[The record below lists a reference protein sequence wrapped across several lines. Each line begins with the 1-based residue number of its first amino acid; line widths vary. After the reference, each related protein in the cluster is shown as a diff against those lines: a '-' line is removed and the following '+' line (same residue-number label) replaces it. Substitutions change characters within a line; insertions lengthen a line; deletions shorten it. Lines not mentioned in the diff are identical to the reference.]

1 MEEQTLK
8 INISNDID
16 KPKPKYDEWD
26 IKSAAD
32 CLLRAEEIKQDKEL
46 MALVAPELEKKL
58 KAQKGIAEILYGKD
72 EKKGDNNDK

>member
-16 KPKPKYDEWD
+16 KPKPKYSEWD
-26 IKSAAD
+26 IECAVNSLIK
-32 CLLRAEEIKQDKEL
+32 AEEVKQDTEL